1 MATTYANSGQP
12 AAVEGT
18 NGMLRNN
25 DDPFTNTPTM
35 HPSRTHRYSSFDT
48 RLFTDNHPSSSPNH
62 AKKALESHLA
72 ETERRL
78 QEASKLGTTL
88 VEQRQKIS
96 ARLREVESQQHEG
109 ELAPELRQRLRDI
122 EKEYNEVGRESARAF
137 LGPKTDA
144 TSDSETPF
152 ALDGRKPASPAK
164 FSSQATDSP
173 SKLNVPRKQRNQ
185 SANQIHDI
193 ELAAQISTS
202 LLSQVRQ
209 LQGMLSEKDEALKT
223 AELERSRLEQDA
235 DGFAQRLRSLDESEQ
250 RYKDENWSLET
261 QLHELSAEQK
271 EAAGREHKIQ
281 QALMAAT
288 SEKNATLRELD
299 DLKQT
304 HVKVIDDHAILR
316 KNQDSELGSLRRDL
330 SNGESERAA
339 LQRKVEELAAQNQEL
354 ARAFAGRFREDGPE
368 QSTELGSD
376 PEMNPPDR
384 SDTDHSPPPSPTK
397 GSRRHSMLES
407 ETLKSSLH
415 HAHRMIQNLKS
426 NVHREKT
433 EKLELK
439 RMLQEARDELD
450 VRRIGG
456 PDHKRLKSKA
466 NQEPAKREVRPN
478 MLGAGRNSRTDIMV
492 DEPDWEDNSTD
503 NSPRPIRALPRRM
516 ESTDPSLST
525 DASDAYQTAN
535 ETEDGFETANERDY
549 PTENEA
555 VTPGANEAAEA
566 SSDDMTETEEL
577 VARGG
582 TIRGKRPSAMI
593 SSRAE
598 GRASFSSTASIS
610 ADEGETAFMTP
621 NQAQPQKYRIKVNR
635 GNRKS
640 RLASEG
646 LESNP
651 STAKGSPASF
661 ISPGGQGDQSL
672 FAELGDI
679 NGAES
684 SDDGTPSR
692 TLISQRSS
700 ASMRRAVGA
709 ERSSSKRRRSVSSQR
724 SSRSTRPTTSLSSG
738 IEPPVPRLPVVDSG
752 TMTEPWQP
760 VRPEQPERPGQSA
773 ADLDVPEA
781 FAYETPSK
789 LVPSG
794 AMIAGTGPVAS
805 TPQSETPEGPMGTDR
820 AFDSPSTAQSTPL
833 RTTWD
838 QPLSMFS
845 NIIPTFGSASN
856 TTPLSTKS
864 AASRDMPKDLNLR
877 SRGSS
882 VDPSAS
888 ANEGEPRTPERQRH
902 MQAQPGSHIDQP
914 ELSLS
919 PIQGIDTAPLQ
930 PLNEPID
937 KQATSQETPD
947 EHGMTYP
954 GQLDATT
961 SIDSTIPLQRMPSP
975 DIHGKV
981 LPLSSQEVEEAA
993 STTREPT
1000 ARLGQGAT
1008 GRILGSIFGSSQ
1020 QQQLSVPRIAED
1032 HTDESPV
1039 ILPSVEE
1046 DINGRALREL
1056 SPTATQRGL
1065 SQTHQSLEYIK
1076 PAPIDTADHSAQT
1089 LLSAEQID
1097 RMIKQREAAD
1107 YPRPSP
1113 VPVLKPLSAIG
1124 ATSPSSGQKFQDPM
1138 DFNRGKAFEY
1148 PGKEASPL
1156 AKGIRRPTSATSIR
1170 LSNSTGSHP
1179 PLPPD
1184 HQQAIAAASQ
1194 RTSSTE
1200 PPNVM
1205 GPPLAP
1211 ASAYRAN
1218 SMRPRTPTRVRTPSE
1233 QRSSATPASRVSTT
1247 PRARTM
1253 RSRMSRR
1260 SSVSSFESELDER
1273 FNIRLDGMP
1282 MPDDGDNGT
1291 DPRMIQAIT
1300 QTMIGEFLWKY
1311 TRKAGRGE
1319 MSSNRHRRFFWIH
1332 PYTRTL
1338 YWSDRDPSTAGRAEM
1353 KAKSVAIEAVHV
1365 VADDNPMPPGL
1376 HRKSLIIVTPGRSV
1390 KFTAQTSQ
1398 RHETWFNA
1406 LSYLLL
1412 RTGPEGSDNP
1422 HLTAEELAEFN
1433 PAAHGNRSL
1442 SRTGRSRISLASFRS
1457 RGKTPEPPPQARS
1470 QSRHSTRLPAGAPV
1484 SAESDTEP
1492 PQPQTAE
1499 KRSRRNSASLGS
1511 RISAYWRPTRGGS
1524 VSSRYSQQSNAT
1536 AATAAAPSSSPTRR
1550 DQPASSAN
1558 TAGVYRP
1565 TSSQAGS
1572 LRGGSESSFT
1582 LEPRGAAGGRPL
1594 ENVRSCCDGKH
1605 DVGSL
1610 SHSHGQR
1617 QGRYGSQSHEGRSSQ
1632 SVRSERGG
1640 GVGGIGFE

>member
-1 MATTYANSGQP
+1 MATTFMNSGQP
-12 AAVEGT
+12 NAMEGT
-18 NGMLRNN
+18 NGALRSY

-35 HPSRTHRYSSFDT
+35 QPPRSHRYSSFDT
-48 RLFTDNHPSSSPNH
+48 RLFTDNHPSSSPSH

-96 ARLREVESQQHEG
+96 ARLREVELQQNQD

-137 LGPKTDA
+137 LGPKTEA

-152 ALDGRKPASPAK
+152 GLNGKKPASPAK

-173 SKLNVPRKQRNQ
+173 SKVNVPRKQRNQ
-185 SANQIHDI
+185 PANQIHDI
-193 ELAAQISTS
+193 ELATQISTS

-223 AELERSRLEQDA
+223 AEMERSRLEQEA
-235 DGFAQRLRSLDESEQ
+235 EGFAQRLRSLDESEQ
-250 RYKDENWSLET
+250 RYKDENWSLEM
-261 QLHELSAEQK
+261 QLHDLNAEYK

-281 QALMAAT
+281 QALVAAT

-304 HVKVIDDHAILR
+304 YGKAIEDHALLR

-330 SNGESERAA
+330 SNGESERTA
-339 LQRKVEELAAQNQEL
+339 LQRRVEELASQNQEL
-354 ARAFAGRFREDGPE
+354 AKAFAGRFRDDGPE
-368 QSTELGSD
+368 QTTELGSD

-397 GSRRHSMLES
+397 GSLRHSMLES

-439 RMLQEARDELD
+439 RMLQDARDELD
-450 VRRIGG
+450 VRRSEG
-456 PDHKRLKSKA
+456 PDHKRLKSKI
-466 NQEPAKREVRPN
+466 NQDPAKREIRPN
-478 MLGAGRNSRTDIMV
+478 MLGAGRNSRTDILI
-492 DEPDWEDNSTD
+492 DEPGWEDNSTD
-503 NSPRPIRALPRRM
+503 NSPQPVRLRPRRM
-516 ESTDPSLST
+516 RSTDPNMTT

-555 VTPGANEAAEA
+555 VTPGAEEAAEA

-582 TIRGKRPSAMI
+582 TIRGKRPSATV

-598 GRASFSSTASIS
+598 GRASSSSTASIS

-621 NQAQPQKYRIKVNR
+621 NQAQPQKYRIKINR
-635 GNRKS
+635 GNRRS
-640 RLASEG
+640 RLAGEG
-646 LESNP
+646 VDSNP
-651 STAKGSPASF
+651 STARGSPASF
-661 ISPGGQGDQSL
+661 ISTGGQGDQSL

-692 TLISQRSS
+692 AFTSQRSS
-700 ASMRRAVGA
+700 ASVRRTLGS
-709 ERSSSKRRRSVSSQR
+709 ERSSSKRHRSISSQR
-724 SSRSTRPTTSLSSG
+724 SSRSMRPTSG
-738 IEPPVPRLPVVDSG
+738 DEPPVPRIPVVDSG

-760 VRPEQPERPGQSA
+760 EQPERPAHPEHPEQLA
-773 ADLDVPEA
+773 AYPDVPGS

-794 AMIAGTGPVAS
+794 TMRESRGPLAS
-805 TPQSETPEGPMGTDR
+805 TPQSETAEGPTEGDR
-820 AFDSPSTAQSTPL
+820 ALGTPSTAKSTPL
-833 RTTWD
+833 RTAWD

-845 NIIPTFGSASN
+845 NIIPSFGSASN
-856 TTPLSTKS
+856 TTPLSIKS
-864 AASRDMPKDLNLR
+864 TTSRDMPKDSDPESPRSSVNPSAFANLR
-877 SRGSS
+877 
-882 VDPSAS
+882 
-888 ANEGEPRTPERQRH
+888 EPRTPELPRDMRAQSESQTVQR
-902 MQAQPGSHIDQP
+902 DF
-914 ELSLS
+914 SLS
-919 PIQGIDTAPLQ
+919 PIQGIDTAPVLPLHVSVDDQ
-930 PLNEPID
+930 PMC
-937 KQATSQETPD
+937 QGTTGV
-947 EHGMTYP
+947 HYTTYP
-954 GQLDATT
+954 GPQDLTRPTGPA
-961 SIDSTIPLQRMPSP
+961 IPIPRMPSP
-975 DIHGKV
+975 DI
-981 LPLSSQEVEEAA
+981 QEKAPSPPGQDPAEGTW
-993 STTREPT
+993 TTAEPT
-1000 ARLGQGAT
+1000 GRLDQGAT
-1008 GRILGSIFGSSQ
+1008 GRILSSIFGSSQ
-1020 QQQLSVPRIAED
+1020 SQQLTVPKIAED

-1046 DINGRALREL
+1046 DIHGRALREL
-1056 SPTATQRGL
+1056 SPTSTQGGL
-1065 SQTHQSLEYIK
+1065 PQTYQPSEYVK
-1076 PAPIDTADHSAQT
+1076 PASIDTADHSAQT

-1097 RMIKQREAAD
+1097 RMIKQREAAEFSK
-1107 YPRPSP
+1107 PSP
-1113 VPVLKPLSAIG
+1113 APIMKPLSAIG
-1124 ATSPSSGQKFQDPM
+1124 ATSPLPGQKFQDPM
-1138 DFNRGKAFEY
+1138 DLTRGKAFEY
-1148 PGKEASPL
+1148 PGKEAAPL
-1156 AKGIRRPTSATSIR
+1156 AKGMRRPTSSASIR
-1170 LSNSTGSHP
+1170 LSNGTGSHP

-1233 QRSSATPASRVSTT
+1233 QRSGATPASRVNTT

-1282 MPDDGDNGT
+1282 MPDDGENGT

-1319 MSSNRHRRFFWIH
+1319 MSNNRHRRFFWIH

-1376 HRKSLIIVTPGRSV
+1376 HRKSLIIVTPGRNV

-1433 PAAHGNRSL
+1433 PAAHNNRSL

-1457 RGKTPEPPPQARS
+1457 RGKTPEPPPPPPQQVRRE
-1470 QSRHSTRLPAGAPV
+1470 SRHSTRLPAGAPV
-1484 SAESDTEP
+1484 SAVSDTEID
-1492 PQPQTAE
+1492 QPQTAE
-1499 KRSRRNSASLGS
+1499 KRSRTNSASLGS

-1524 VSSRYSQQSNAT
+1524 VSSRYSQHS
-1536 AATAAAPSSSPTRR
+1536 AAAASTTRN
-1550 DQPASSAN
+1550 DPPANTN

-1582 LEPRGAAGGRPL
+1582 LEPRAPGGRPL
-1594 ENVRSCCDGKH
+1594 ENVRTCCDGESI
-1605 DVGSL
+1605 VL
-1610 SHSHGQR
+1610 PFR
-1617 QGRYGSQSHEGRSSQ
+1617 W
-1632 SVRSERGG
+1632 V
-1640 GVGGIGFE
+1640 